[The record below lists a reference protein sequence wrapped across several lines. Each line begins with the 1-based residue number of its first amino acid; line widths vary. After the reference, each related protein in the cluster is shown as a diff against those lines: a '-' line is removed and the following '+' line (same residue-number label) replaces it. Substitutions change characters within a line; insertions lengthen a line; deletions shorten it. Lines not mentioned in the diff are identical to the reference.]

1 MFLHCC
7 VMTNISAYTMVFLHH
22 CPQGEEERA
31 IYSSGCF
38 LTSTANESRIPSKH
52 CPLSPYTSHFQ
63 YFLFP
68 STSLWSLP
76 ISACAPPYT
85 PTSWCFSPSIT
96 SFLGSSEHSFGSPL
110 FPCLCIFD
118 PETPIPILFFH
129 LFFPAG
135 SFLLLFCFLLTPIAE
150 TGWEALL
157 GLG

>member
-1 MFLHCC
+1 M
-7 VMTNISAYTMVFLHH
+7 VVFLHH
-22 CPQGEEERA
+22 CPHGEEKRA

-38 LTSTANESRIPSKH
+38 LTSTAKESRIPPNH
-52 CPLSPYTSHFQ
+52 CPLSLYTSHLQ
-63 YFLFP
+63 CLLFP
-68 STSLWSLP
+68 STSLSSLP
-76 ISACAPPYT
+76 ISACAPPWT

-118 PETPIPILFFH
+118 LETPIAILFYH

-135 SFLLLFCFLLTPIAE
+135 SFLLLFCFLLTPIAQ
-150 TGWEALL
+150 TGSEVLL